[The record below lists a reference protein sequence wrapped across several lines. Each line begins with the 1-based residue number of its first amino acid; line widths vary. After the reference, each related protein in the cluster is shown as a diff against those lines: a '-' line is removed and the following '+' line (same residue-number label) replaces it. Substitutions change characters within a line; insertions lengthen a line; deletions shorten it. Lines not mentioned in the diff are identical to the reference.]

1 MYNISVYQEQPG
13 RKFGGGGGG
22 VINSNYLSAGGQAR
36 IMDAGYS
43 YDNLI
48 RQGSAES
55 SHPSSGNVIT
65 NPIHSLGVKIE
76 TNRAALSVVIN

>member
-55 SHPSSGNVIT
+55 SHPSSGNAL
-65 NPIHSLGVKIE
+65 NPIHWSSLWKIE
-76 TNRAALSVVIN
+76 TTGQQLSV

>member
-1 MYNISVYQEQPG
+1 MYYISVYQEQPG

-55 SHPSSGNVIT
+55 SHPSSGNVL

-76 TNRAALSVVIN
+76 ANRAALSLVIN

>member
-43 YDNLI
+43 YDN
-48 RQGSAES
+48 
-55 SHPSSGNVIT
+55 
-65 NPIHSLGVKIE
+65 
-76 TNRAALSVVIN
+76 